1 MIYFVTPFSHP
12 RSVILEASADRIQR
26 NLVMRGPYRSLHSL
40 QGDKET
46 DPGTEAG
53 MTFPLADTALIAY
66 SFPPALSPGPRSGA
80 SIHRFQNKKAR
91 AFRTDF

>member
-1 MIYFVTPFSHP
+1 
-12 RSVILEASADRIQR
+12 
-26 NLVMRGPYRSLHSL
+26 MRGPYRSLHSL

-66 SFPPALSPGPRSGA
+66 SFPPALSPGPRDALSNA
-80 SIHRFQNKKAR
+80 EV
-91 AFRTDF
+91 FRGQHTSFSKQKSPCITHGLLVL

>member
-1 MIYFVTPFSHP
+1 MHT
-12 RSVILEASADRIQR
+12 
-26 NLVMRGPYRSLHSL
+26 L

-66 SFPPALSPGPRSGA
+66 SFPPALSPPDPVPRPA
-80 SIHRFQNKKAR
+80 YIVFKTKKPVHFAR
-91 AFRTDF
+91 TSKFD